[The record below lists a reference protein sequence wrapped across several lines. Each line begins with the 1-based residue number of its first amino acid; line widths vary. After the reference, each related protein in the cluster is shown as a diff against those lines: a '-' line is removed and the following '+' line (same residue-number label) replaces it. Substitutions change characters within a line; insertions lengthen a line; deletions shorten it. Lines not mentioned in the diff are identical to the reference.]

1 LRPKSKSGLVQA
13 LKILKDVKGISVVN
27 FDERDIIRH
36 HLVKYIVNA
45 YKKLDTEN
53 GSNNENNENNK

>member
-1 LRPKSKSGLVQA
+1 MKLFKG
-13 LKILKDVKGISVVN
+13 IKGISIIE

-45 YKKLDTEN
+45 YKKLDVDDKEN
-53 GSNNENNENNK
+53 K